1 MNMKGQINNFR
12 GSYKNQQGSN
22 QVIVVVDG
30 VSSKD
35 SATKLIGKKITWT
48 NTKGNSIEGKVS
60 AAHGN
65 KGAIRAI
72 FEKGIPGQALGK
84 EVKIE

>member
-1 MNMKGQINNFR
+1 MKGTIVNFR
-12 GSYKNQQGSN
+12 GSYKSQKASN
-22 QVIVVVDG
+22 QVIVIVDG

-35 SATKLIGKKITWT
+35 AAEKLIGKKITWT
-48 NTKGNSIEGKVS
+48 NTKENFISGKVS

-65 KGAIRAI
+65 KGAVRAI
-72 FEKGIPGQALGK
+72 FEKGIPGQALKK

>member
-1 MNMKGQINNFR
+1 M
-12 GSYKNQQGSN
+12 
-22 QVIVVVDG
+22 IVVVDG